1 MMYPERQRGFS
12 LVEMLVATAVFSF
25 IIISVSGLYTR
36 VLGLQRRAIGAA
48 RVQENAL
55 FVIES
60 IAREIRVSRIPS
72 GDSDCTGVPDP
83 VTTRTIMLDH
93 PVEGAITYAYDAAN
107 GVVLRNG
114 EELTS
119 PEVRVTSFAFCVSG
133 SGPDD
138 LQARVT
144 IPMTL
149 ENIASNPAYQVSV
162 ALQTTVVSRDL
173 VTDLSN

>member
-1 MMYPERQRGFS
+1 
-12 LVEMLVATAVFSF
+12 
-25 IIISVSGLYTR
+25 
-36 VLGLQRRAIGAA
+36 
-48 RVQENAL
+48 
-55 FVIES
+55 
-60 IAREIRVSRIPS
+60 
-72 GDSDCTGVPDP
+72 
-83 VTTRTIMLDH
+83 MLDH

-119 PEVRVTSFAFCVSG
+119 PEVRVTAFAFCVSG

-138 LQARVT
+138 IQARVT
-144 IPMTL
+144 IPMTM